1 MTLGLA
7 PRVITE
13 LLERLVEMRDRL
25 NVTILLVEQNVAAA
39 LDVADYGYIMEKG
52 RIVFHGSS
60 PKLRSHED
68 VQEFYLGLGASGIRS
83 YREVKQYRRTRRWW
97 G

>member
-7 PRVITE
+7 PRVISE
-13 LLERLVEMRDRL
+13 LMALLCRMRETL
-25 NVTILLVEQNVAAA
+25 GVSVLLVEQNVAAA

-52 RIVFHGSS
+52 RIVFHGS
-60 PKLRSHED
+60 PDKLRSHED
-68 VQEFYLGLGASGIRS
+68 VQEFYLGLGAAGTKS